1 MASDIMSAEEY
12 WRWEVETYAQMKKTW
27 RKCPEFLAMI
37 ERWHNRAMKKL
48 EVCSKNHQSSLQKN
62 KNEIA

>member
-12 WRWEVETYAQMKKTW
+12 WRREVETYTKMKRTW
-27 RKCPEFLAMI
+27 RKFPEFLALVD
-37 ERWHNRAMKKL
+37 RWNNRAKRKL
-48 EVCSKNHQSSLQKN
+48 EYCLKNNQSSLQKH

>member
-12 WRWEVETYAQMKKTW
+12 WRWEIDTYAKMKHTW
-27 RKCPEFLAMI
+27 RKCPEFLAML
-37 ERWHNRAMKKL
+37 EQWHNRAKRKL
-48 EVCSKNHQSSLQKN
+48 EVCLKNNQSSLQKH